1 MFRCFSD
8 DVVERMTASDRNLAM
23 DSWFVNVSL
32 SSDKPQTLV
41 VSSWGNKKYKIGF
54 LEEFSEDGGTS
65 YV

>member
-1 MFRCFSD
+1 
-8 DVVERMTASDRNLAM
+8 MTASDRNLAI

-32 SSDKPQTLV
+32 SSDKLQTQV

-54 LEEFSEDGGTS
+54 PEEFSEDGGTS